1 MTKKKISIGIVQ
13 ENPIV
18 GDIEGNLQLAINAID
33 KLSKQSSPDIFLFT
47 EMFITGYPP
56 EDLILRDDLLDASYE
71 AVEKLCEVKPESFI
85 VIGYPKKEGDS
96 IFNCAG
102 VLRNKSVIT
111 EYKKQELPN
120 YEVFDEKRYFQSGKG
135 PGIFEVNGLRVGL
148 SVCEDIWHE
157 NVIKQLHEKKTDL
170 ILNINASPFHLDK
183 IKERKVLISGHAI
196 NYSLPIVY
204 ANQVGGQDELV
215 FDGTSMAMDGEGQ
228 QILQLEKFKEDFWL
242 DLKLNDIPQTTLF
255 KEDYKI
261 VNFTSDQEGKL
272 SSEKKE
278 EIPEDK
284 ELEEVYKALVLGAK
298 DYIQKN
304 NFPGVLIGSSGGID
318 SALTAA
324 IAADAIG
331 PEKVRT
337 FMLPFK
343 FTSDMSVEDSEK
355 LAVNLGIKHS
365 VIPIGDIYESF
376 ADSLEDEFSGL
387 EPDITEENL
396 QSRCRGVILMALSNK
411 SGELVLTTGNKSETA
426 VGYSTLYGDTAGG
439 FGVLKDVP
447 KTLVYELS
455 RYRNTI
461 SHVIPDRIIDRPPS
475 AELAPDQQDSDSLPD
490 YAILDKIIE
499 LYVEQDKSKVEIEE
513 SGIDK
518 SMVDRVIRLID
529 LSEYKRRQA
538 PLGVKITS
546 RGFGKDR
553 RYPITNNFLK

>member
-228 QILQLEKFKEDFWL
+228 QILQLEKFKED
-242 DLKLNDIPQTTLF
+242 
-255 KEDYKI
+255 YKI
-261 VNFTSDQEGKL
+261 VNFTSDQDGKL
-272 SSEKKE
+272 SSEKRE

-343 FTSDMSVEDSEK
+343 FTSDMSVEDSKK

-553 RYPITNNFLK
+553 RYPITNKFLK

>member
-18 GDIEGNLQLAINAID
+18 GDIEGNLQLAIDAID

-183 IKERKVLISGHAI
+183 IKERKALISGHAI
-196 NYSLPIVY
+196 DYSLPIVY

-228 QILQLEKFKEDFWL
+228 QILQLEKFKED
-242 DLKLNDIPQTTLF
+242 
-255 KEDYKI
+255 YKI

-272 SSEKKE
+272 SSEKRE

-553 RYPITNNFLK
+553 RYPITNKFLK

>member
-102 VLRNKSVIT
+102 VLRNKSVMT

-215 FDGTSMAMDGEGQ
+215 FDGTSMVMDGDGQ
-228 QILQLEKFKEDFWL
+228 QILQLEKFKED
-242 DLKLNDIPQTTLF
+242 
-255 KEDYKI
+255 YKI
-261 VNFTSDQEGKL
+261 INFISDQDGKL
-272 SSEKKE
+272 SSEKRE

-553 RYPITNNFLK
+553 RYPITNKFLK

>member
-170 ILNINASPFHLDK
+170 ILNINASPFHLNK

-228 QILQLEKFKEDFWL
+228 QILQLEKFKED
-242 DLKLNDIPQTTLF
+242 
-255 KEDYKI
+255 YKI

-272 SSEKKE
+272 SSEKRE

-553 RYPITNNFLK
+553 RYPITNKFLK

>member
-18 GDIEGNLQLAINAID
+18 GDIEGNLQLAIDAIN

-120 YEVFDEKRYFQSGKG
+120 YEVFDEKRYFQPGKG

-228 QILQLEKFKEDFWL
+228 QILQLEKFKED
-242 DLKLNDIPQTTLF
+242 
-255 KEDYKI
+255 YKI

-272 SSEKKE
+272 SREKRE

-284 ELEEVYKALVLGAK
+284 ELEEVYKALILGAK

-318 SALTAA
+318 SALTTA

-355 LAVNLGIKHS
+355 LAVNLCIKHS

-499 LYVEQDKSKVEIEE
+499 LYVEQDKSKAEIEA
-513 SGIDK
+513 SGIEK
-518 SMVDRVIRLID
+518 GMVDRVIRLID

-553 RYPITNNFLK
+553 RYPITNKFLK

>member
-56 EDLILRDDLLDASYE
+56 EDLILRDDLLDAAYE

-228 QILQLEKFKEDFWL
+228 QILQLEKFKED
-242 DLKLNDIPQTTLF
+242 
-255 KEDYKI
+255 YKI

-272 SSEKKE
+272 SSEKRE

-499 LYVEQDKSKVEIEE
+499 LYVEQDKSKAEIEE

-518 SMVDRVIRLID
+518 SMVDRVVRLID

-553 RYPITNNFLK
+553 RYPITNKFLK

>member
-196 NYSLPIVY
+196 NYSVPIVY

-228 QILQLEKFKEDFWL
+228 QILQLEKFKED
-242 DLKLNDIPQTTLF
+242 
-255 KEDYKI
+255 YKI
-261 VNFTSDQEGKL
+261 VNFTSDQDGKL
-272 SSEKKE
+272 SSEKRE

-343 FTSDMSVEDSEK
+343 FTSDMSVEDSKK

-553 RYPITNNFLK
+553 RYPITNKFLK

>member
-56 EDLILRDDLLDASYE
+56 EDIILRDDLLDASYE

-228 QILQLEKFKEDFWL
+228 QILQLEKFKED
-242 DLKLNDIPQTTLF
+242 
-255 KEDYKI
+255 YKI

-272 SSEKKE
+272 SSEKRE

-553 RYPITNNFLK
+553 RYPITNKFLK

>member
-18 GDIEGNLQLAINAID
+18 GDIEGNLQLAIDAID

-228 QILQLEKFKEDFWL
+228 QILQLEKFKED
-242 DLKLNDIPQTTLF
+242 
-255 KEDYKI
+255 YKI

-272 SSEKKE
+272 SSEKRE

-365 VIPIGDIYESF
+365 VIPIGEIYESF

-499 LYVEQDKSKVEIEE
+499 LYVEQDKSKAEIEE

-553 RYPITNNFLK
+553 RYPITNKFLK

>member
-33 KLSKQSSPDIFLFT
+33 KLSKQSSPDIFVFT
-47 EMFITGYPP
+47 EMFLTGYPP
-56 EDLILRDDLLDASYE
+56 EDLILRDDLLDASYQ
-71 AVEKLCEVKPESFI
+71 AVEKLCDVKPESFI

-120 YEVFDEKRYFQSGKG
+120 YEVFDEKRYFKPGKG

-183 IKERKVLISGHAI
+183 IKERKALISGHAI
-196 NYSLPIVY
+196 DYSLPIVY

-215 FDGTSMAMDGEGQ
+215 FDGTSMAMDGDGQ
-228 QILQLEKFKEDFWL
+228 QILQLEKFKED
-242 DLKLNDIPQTTLF
+242 
-255 KEDYKI
+255 YKI
-261 VNFTSDQEGKL
+261 VNFISDQEGKL
-272 SSEKKE
+272 SSEKRE

-365 VIPIGDIYESF
+365 VIPIGEIYESF

-447 KTLVYELS
+447 KTLVYDLS

-499 LYVEQDKSKVEIEE
+499 LYVEQDKSKAEIEA
-513 SGIDK
+513 SGIEK

-553 RYPITNNFLK
+553 RYPITNKFLK

>member
-56 EDLILRDDLLDASYE
+56 EDLILRDDLLDVSYE

-120 YEVFDEKRYFQSGKG
+120 YEVFDEKRYFQSGKV

-215 FDGTSMAMDGEGQ
+215 FDGTSMAMDEEGQ
-228 QILQLEKFKEDFWL
+228 QILQLEK
-242 DLKLNDIPQTTLF
+242 F

-272 SSEKKE
+272 SSEKRE

-343 FTSDMSVEDSEK
+343 YTSDMSVEDSKK

-553 RYPITNNFLK
+553 RYPITNKFLK

>member
-120 YEVFDEKRYFQSGKG
+120 YEVFDEKRYFQPGKG

-183 IKERKVLISGHAI
+183 IKERKALISGHAI
-196 NYSLPIVY
+196 DYSLPIVY

-228 QILQLEKFKEDFWL
+228 QILQLEKFKED
-242 DLKLNDIPQTTLF
+242 
-255 KEDYKI
+255 YKI

-272 SSEKKE
+272 SSEKRE

-447 KTLVYELS
+447 KTLVYDLS

-553 RYPITNNFLK
+553 RYPITNKFLK